1 MPEELVPLDEMMAR
15 LERALA
21 TSPADSTEIA
31 WIEVRRERATGGI
44 GQRTAGAPRS
54 AAAGKAGTGSA
65 AGRPSFSGA
74 PRSGGGGSPGSA
86 GLARTLLIRVR
97 QSGRSGLHRTGAG
110 ERSELE
116 NAVRDAMA
124 QARLAPATPAEPLAG
139 GGGADRR
146 AEAAAAPASTPDGAS
161 RAAGT
166 LGAVGI
172 TSAAGPEALFDP
184 ALAALEPAGARALL
198 DGMAADGEGLRLDW
212 LDGRVAVANSNGLR
226 RAARVTAA
234 GFRAD
239 CGAGAGSAVGAAR
252 RLEAL
257 DLATLL
263 DRARTRRSPAG
274 AAIEEEPP
282 AGAAVE
288 AAAMVL
294 SEQSVAALLDLLNRH
309 ALAATTLRDGS
320 SCLCGR
326 LGEAL
331 FAPCFNLRDDGTD
344 PRALPFPF
352 DLAGWPKRPVDL
364 IVGGV
369 FATPAVDARLGQAI
383 GRQPTPHAMAPDE
396 SIAANLLLL
405 PGAGGADPVAFPE
418 TELLRSVE
426 HGLWI
431 GELAAVECFDP
442 HRLRFRALARGV
454 RRIAG
459 GTLGPPLPDL
469 LWEDGLSAVLT
480 RAQALGDRPVAIP
493 TGDMLFGAIAAP
505 LLAIRGG
512 GQLSASPPIER

>member
-21 TSPADSTEIA
+21 ASPADSTEIA
-31 WIEVRRERATGGI
+31 WIEVRRERATGGA
-44 GQRTAGAPRS
+44 GQRTAGTARP

-65 AGRPSFSGA
+65 EGRPSPPGA

-97 QSGRSGLHRTGAG
+97 QSGRTGLHRTGGG

-146 AEAAAAPASTPDGAS
+146 VEAAPAPAAPHGGAS
-161 RAAGT
+161 
-166 LGAVGI
+166 LGAG
-172 TSAAGPEALFDP
+172 SAVEAMGGAGPEALHDP
-184 ALAALEPAGARALL
+184 ALAELDPAGARALL
-198 DGMAADGEGLRLDW
+198 DRMAADGERLRLDW

-226 RAARVTAA
+226 RAVRVTAA
-234 GFRAD
+234 GFKAD
-239 CGAGAGSAVGAAR
+239 CGAGCAAGAAR

-257 DLATLL
+257 DLAAVL
-263 DRARTRRSPAG
+263 DRARTRGSPAG
-274 AAIEEEPP
+274 AATEEAP
-282 AGAAVE
+282 AGAAAE

-294 SEQSVAALLDLLNRH
+294 SEQGVAALLDLLNRH

-331 FAPCFNLRDDGTD
+331 FAPCLNLRDDGTD

-405 PGAGGADPVAFPE
+405 PGAGGADPVAAFPE
-418 TELLRSVE
+418 TELRRSVE
-426 HGLWI
+426 QGLWI
-431 GELAAVECFDP
+431 GELAAVECYDP
-442 HRLRFRALARGV
+442 RRLRFRALARGV
-454 RRIAG
+454 RRIVG
-459 GTLGPPLPDL
+459 GTLGPQLPDL
-469 LWEDGLSAVLT
+469 LWEDGLPAVLA
-480 RAQALGDRPVAIP
+480 RVQAVGDRPVAIP

-505 LLAIRGG
+505 LLAIHGG
-512 GQLSASPPIER
+512 GRLSVPATRQ